1 MVYFS
6 CLLLSDRQYSSTM
19 DLRKQVM
26 TQKSFPGID
35 MVDHGHRAPQ
45 RFLSVPDIHIS
56 SEPQKSTKSR
66 SGSKTKLGVSVEV
79 LNSKYTYRIFA
90 IKCQERLFKTR
101 PCRLQ

>member
-1 MVYFS
+1 
-6 CLLLSDRQYSSTM
+6 
-19 DLRKQVM
+19 
-26 TQKSFPGID
+26 

-79 LNSKYTYRIFA
+79 LHSKFIIHTVF
-90 IKCQERLFKTR
+90 
-101 PCRLQ
+101 LQLNARSVYLKLDLVDSSDFVTPASCVSDV